1 MGTAS
6 GLVGGIRVSS
16 YILLKRLTVE
26 NANALAGMTYG
37 FPAITAFLGFT
48 HALSRQFKQKFGVEL
63 TGCGIFCHDYTLNAY
78 HDYYVKFIQNR
89 CPPSTLKGKSS
100 DAKSPAPIIEEAKMD
115 MTVSLLL
122 KCDLPLSSNQDN
134 IELYQQSLKQWV
146 YQSRLAGGSV
156 HHLSDIKIIQNSDE
170 NKGLMQLKKAVLPS
184 FVLLDASHYLKEHEQ
199 YCLEKNIGK
208 NAFDRWTD
216 FFAFKHQANLTDDE
230 VVWERVIP
238 PNKKGWIVPLMLGF
252 KGISKLYSPD
262 EVENL
267 RDTRYPFRFVE
278 AVHGLGEWRSAHRI
292 GDLDGLIWRYE
303 CRDEWYLCSQ
313 EPPTPDLSA
322 WNDMLGEDDLF
333 SNP

>member
-1 MGTAS
+1 M
-6 GLVGGIRVSS
+6 SS
-16 YILLKRLTVE
+16 YILLNRLTVE
-26 NANALAGMTYG
+26 NANALVGMTYG
-37 FPAITAFLGFT
+37 FPAVTAFLGFT
-48 HALSRQFKQKFGVEL
+48 HALSRQFKQKFGIEL
-63 TGCGIFCHDYTLNAY
+63 TGCAIFCHDYTLNAY

-134 IELYQQSLKQWV
+134 IEAYQQSLKQWV

-156 HHLSDIKIIQNSDE
+156 HHLSDIKIIHNGDE

-199 YCLEKNIGK
+199 YCLDKQIDK

-278 AVHGLGEWRSAHRI
+278 AVHGLGEWRSVHRI

-313 EPPTPDLSA
+313 ETPIPDLPIA
-322 WNDMLGEDDLF
+322 NNVFDEEDLSF
-333 SNP
+333 